1 MNKNFQFASS
11 NMTLPANKGDV
22 ATDPESQTY

>member
-11 NMTLPANKGDV
+11 NMTLLANKRDV
-22 ATDPESQTY
+22 ADDPESQTY